1 MLAADFVGRTKQAAG
16 VLAVLRSIELR
27 RRRIDISEG
36 VCARC
41 HWLQDVC
48 IVTVSSASGAG
59 SPPCERFLLCI
70 ECLMCMQVSVS
81 SASGTGSPPCERFLL
96 CIECLMCMQVSGKHY
111 CSTCAMVLLDVP
123 PPTPVAELRP
133 LTGEYG
139 FLVRMDR
146 LFDEGIATSFAAL
159 PARLPRRKVSAP
171 RCQEADGWVPC
182 VVLVWAWYSRVPHR
196 GR

>member
-1 MLAADFVGRTKQAAG
+1 VLAADFVGRTKQAAG

-48 IVTVSSASGAG
+48 IVTVSSASGA
-59 SPPCERFLLCI
+59 
-70 ECLMCMQVSVS
+70 
-81 SASGTGSPPCERFLL
+81 GSPPCERFLL